1 MLVLSVCL
9 LHVLLQAD
17 AISSSALILL
27 QIPATSEKHE
37 KDTVLMYG
45 HLDKQPPMTTGWAEG
60 TGPYTPVIKD
70 GKVISL
76 PFLFFFWF
84 Y

>member
-1 MLVLSVCL
+1 
-9 LHVLLQAD
+9 
-17 AISSSALILL
+17 
-27 QIPATSEKHE
+27 
-37 KDTVLMYG
+37 MYG

-76 PFLFFFWF
+76 PFLFFWF